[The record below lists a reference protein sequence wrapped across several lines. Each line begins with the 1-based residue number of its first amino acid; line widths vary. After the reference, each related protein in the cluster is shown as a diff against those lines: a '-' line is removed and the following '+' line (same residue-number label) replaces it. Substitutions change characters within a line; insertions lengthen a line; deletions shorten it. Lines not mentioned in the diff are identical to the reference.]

1 MATRYSGKCQSNHTR
16 KFIVRSET
24 AWQVASLVYRTR
36 LETENNE
43 KVTKPENIGLKYIDS
58 MFLCGKYTDAVF
70 I

>member
-1 MATRYSGKCQSNHTR
+1 MAYL
-16 KFIVRSET
+16 
-24 AWQVASLVYRTR
+24 VASLVYRTR